1 MFQYV
6 KNLMQNQNIIT
17 QDVRMCYLV
26 SFLIKLNRIFK
37 TKLIRIYK
45 HSKIKQCS
53 VFKTRKSS
61 RPDKTMLGQETHAI
75 SFSVASK

>member
-17 QDVRMCYLV
+17 QDVRMRYLI
-26 SFLIKLNRIFK
+26 SFPFKLNHIFK

-53 VFKTRKSS
+53 VFKGRKSS
-61 RPDKTMLGQETHAI
+61 RPDKTILGQETRAI
-75 SFSVASK
+75 SF